1 MDALEGKVDLYE
13 VAEIK
18 LSYSAKVKASLR
30 PCVCGSRQV
39 YEVLSSIWAGR
50 KIELSLLRISK

>member
-18 LSYSAKVKASLR
+18 LSYSAKVN
-30 PCVCGSRQV
+30 
-39 YEVLSSIWAGR
+39 SSIWAGR